1 MNENAINLNKSKR
14 LMNVE
19 ILRILSMFLIVC
31 NHFLGHCLNLQ
42 DYDMTDS
49 NRFILW
55 FLRGICYMGTNL
67 FILISAYFQSRSRF
81 KPKSILLLIAQVLF
95 YSIVL
100 YLASV
105 WCGIT
110 HFSYYSLT
118 NVLFPIL
125 SSIYWFVT
133 CYVGL
138 YLLSPYLNKFITILT
153 QRQYRSLLFILFSFF
168 SVVPNIFFNSTW
180 LNWGGSSGIVWFV
193 FLYLIAGYIRRYINV
208 DNIPMKRLLPIL
220 LVFLFLPLISKIV
233 IANISLY
240 FTGEVI
246 GSSIFFVKNSVILLP
261 MSILFFLAFLK
272 IKIIGRTNE
281 KIIEFISSSMFAVY
295 LISENMFLRE
305 HLWKYCREIVES
317 CPSMIPLYVVTIP
330 MIIMVICIFI
340 DQIRKL
346 LFGLL
351 SRTGI
356 PQKIER
362 VVSKFTSQLYT
373 DL

>member
-1 MNENAINLNKSKR
+1 MNEIVTPVNKSKR

-42 DYDMTDS
+42 DYDITDS

-55 FLRGICYMGTNL
+55 FLRGVCYMGTNL

-105 WCGIT
+105 WCGLT
-110 HFSYYSLT
+110 HFSYSNLT

-125 SSIYWFVT
+125 SSSYWFVT

-138 YLLSPYLNKFITILT
+138 YLLSPYLNKFIAILT
-153 QRQYRSLLFILFSFF
+153 QRQHRSLLIILFVFF
-168 SVVPNIFFNSTW
+168 SVVPNIFFNSLW

-193 FLYLIAGYIRRYINV
+193 FLYLIAGYIRQYVNV
-208 DNIPMKRLLPIL
+208 ENIPIKKLLPVLI
-220 LVFLFLPLISKIV
+220 VFLFLPLISKIV

-240 FTGEVI
+240 FTGRVM

-261 MSILFFLAFLK
+261 MSILFFLTFMK
-272 IKIIGRTNE
+272 IKIAGRTNE
-281 KIIEFISSSMFAVY
+281 IIIEFIASSMFAVY

-305 HLWKYCREIVES
+305 YLWNYCGEIVDRFS
-317 CPSMIPLYVVTIP
+317 SMIPLFVVVVPIL
-330 MIIMVICIFI
+330 IMVMCILV

-351 SRTGI
+351 SKTGL

-362 VVSKFTSQLYT
+362 FVSKYTSSLYS